1 MNFSILSAISP
12 IDGRYRS
19 KTDPY
24 APYFSEFGLIYY
36 RVKVEIEYFIA
47 LCEIPLKQLEA
58 VPADSFSK
66 LRAIYKNFSEADA
79 QRIKVIEKTTN
90 HDVKAVEYF
99 IKDQFDKLGLSA
111 FKEFVHFGLTSQDIN
126 NTAVPM
132 SIRDAMQQV
141 YYPETAKLIRTLE
154 YLADEWRDVSM
165 LAKTHGQPASPTRL
179 GKEIMVYV
187 HRLNEQM
194 ALLKSVPHAAKF
206 GGATGNFNAHVVA
219 YPTINWKKFG
229 NEFVTDR
236 LGLVREKWTTQISNY
251 DHLAAQLDGIKR
263 INNILIDLCRDIWTY
278 ISMEYFKQK
287 IKEGEVGSSAMP
299 HKVNPIDFENA
310 EGNLGMANA
319 VYEFLANKLP
329 ISRLQRDLTDSTVLR
344 NIGVPFSHTLIASQS
359 IMKGLDKLLLN
370 EVAIYKDLDRNWA
383 VVAEA
388 IQTILRRESYPEPYE
403 SLKALTRT
411 NEAITA
417 QTVKDFIETLDVKET
432 VKEEL
437 RRITPRNY
445 TGI

>member
-1 MNFSILSAISP
+1 MLFTKINFNTLCMNLSILSAISP

-47 LCEIPLKQLEA
+47 LCEIPLKQLET
-58 VPADSFSK
+58 VPADSFPK
-66 LRAIYKNFSEADA
+66 LRAIYENFSEADA
-79 QRIKVIEKTTN
+79 QYIKIIEKTTN

-99 IKDQFDKLGLSA
+99 IKDQFDKLDLST

-287 IKEGEVGSSAMP
+287 IKE
-299 HKVNPIDFENA
+299 
-310 EGNLGMANA
+310 
-319 VYEFLANKLP
+319 
-329 ISRLQRDLTDSTVLR
+329 
-344 NIGVPFSHTLIASQS
+344 
-359 IMKGLDKLLLN
+359 
-370 EVAIYKDLDRNWA
+370 
-383 VVAEA
+383 
-388 IQTILRRESYPEPYE
+388 
-403 SLKALTRT
+403 
-411 NEAITA
+411 
-417 QTVKDFIETLDVKET
+417 
-432 VKEEL
+432 
-437 RRITPRNY
+437 
-445 TGI
+445 